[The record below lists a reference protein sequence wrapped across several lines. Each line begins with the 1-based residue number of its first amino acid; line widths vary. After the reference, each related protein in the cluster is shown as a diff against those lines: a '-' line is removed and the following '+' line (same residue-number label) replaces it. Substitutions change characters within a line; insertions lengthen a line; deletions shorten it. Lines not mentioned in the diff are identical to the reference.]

1 MGGTTQAVVFV
12 GIQGSG
18 KSTYFARHY
27 ADTHV
32 RINLDMLRTRNREAV
47 LLHACL
53 ACGQSFVIDNT
64 NPTAA
69 GRSRY
74 AALARAAGFE
84 TVAVVFDIAL
94 DDALARNAARDGRA
108 RVPDRAIT
116 GTFARLEPVTDD
128 EGFDRIIRIDAPTDP
143 P

>member
-1 MGGTTQAVVFV
+1 MQAVVFV
-12 GIQGSG
+12 GVQGSG
-18 KSTYFARHY
+18 KSTYFARHH

-53 ACGQSFVIDNT
+53 ACGQSFVVDNT

-69 GRSRY
+69 GRARY

-84 TVAVVFDIAL
+84 TVAVVFEVPL
-94 DDALARNAARDGRA
+94 DVARDRNAGRVGKA
-108 RVPDRAIT
+108 RVPERAIA
-116 GTFARLEPVTDD
+116 GTAAKMERVTAA
-128 EGFDRIIRIDAPTDP
+128 EGFDHVIRVGPDGERLP
-143 P
+143 